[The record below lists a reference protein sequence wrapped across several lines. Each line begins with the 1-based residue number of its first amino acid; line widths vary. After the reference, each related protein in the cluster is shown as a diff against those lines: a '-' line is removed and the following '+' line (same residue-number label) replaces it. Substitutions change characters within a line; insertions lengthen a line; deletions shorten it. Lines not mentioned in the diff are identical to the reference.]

1 MRPYPGY
8 GLVFTIKSEGK
19 RTAKEGSFYRCFA
32 VISGTFIHHRVVE
45 NFLNTIIIV
54 YTALFPIC
62 NPLGVAPIFLT
73 ITRGEKSQR
82 RRQQALKGSI
92 FVFFILTT
100 FLLAGSFILK
110 FFGISLD
117 GVRIAGGLVVTGIGL
132 RLLHQTPTADR
143 QSIETEEAMEKSD
156 ISFSPLALPLLA
168 GPGTIAVVMTKSSQF
183 EFDFLLIAA
192 AIVAILLLSATC
204 WLILSQADR
213 ILEAIGITG
222 ANILTKIMAFLLV
235 CIGVQLFL
243 SGTVHILHSPL

>member
-1 MRPYPGY
+1 MREIYNDY
-8 GLVFTIKSEGK
+8 CTHYIS
-19 RTAKEGSFYRCFA
+19 CF
-32 VISGTFIHHRVVE
+32 VE
-45 NFLNTIIIV
+45 NFLNTIITV
-54 YTALFPIC
+54 YAALFPIC
-62 NPLGVAPIFLT
+62 NPLGVAPLFLI
-73 ITRGEKSQR
+73 ITRGDKSQH
-82 RRQQALKGSI
+82 RRQQALKGAT
-92 FVFFILTT
+92 FVFFILTA
-100 FLLAGSFILK
+100 FLLAGSFILN

-132 RLLHQTPTADR
+132 RLLHQAPDSAR
-143 QSIETEEAMEKSD
+143 QSIETEEAMEKAD

-183 EFDFLLIAA
+183 AFDFVPLAA
-192 AIVAILLLSATC
+192 AVVAILLLSATC

-243 SGTVHILHSPL
+243 TGAVHIFHSQIWKP